1 MTTAIKRCAVYTRK
15 STDEGL
21 EQQFNSLDAQR
32 EAGEAYILSQKANG
46 WVCLTEHYDDGGFSG
61 GNTNR
66 PGLKKMLEDIRNGL
80 IDIVVVYKI
89 DRLSRSIYDF
99 ASLSK
104 TFDQYGV
111 AFCSV
116 TQEINTTTSSGRM
129 MLNILVT
136 FAQYERE
143 IIAERIRDKMAA
155 SKKKGKWVG
164 GIVAFGY
171 TVKDKLL
178 VEEPREAEI
187 VRWIFHQYQHL
198 VTAREIAAELNE
210 SNRLFRGNKQWN
222 LRHVFRI
229 LKNRIYIGE
238 IAYKGENYQGEHKPI
253 IEKEQWDIVQSILNA
268 DDPDKRLRVPKQ
280 KTTAILKNIV
290 RCGHCG
296 GALSPTYANN
306 GFKRYLYYICN
317 QDQRRPKSICPVR
330 RVSAPAIEDIVLEQ
344 LRKVLQTKSA
354 QEILIKMG
362 FSQETVNGCAKDFD
376 AIWDELFPRERQRI
390 INLILERVDVYVDH
404 VDIEIKT
411 NGLTTFAGE
420 LTNGNN

>member
-1 MTTAIKRCAVYTRK
+1 MTTAIKRCAVYTSK

-99 ASLSK
+99 AALSK

-164 GIVAFGY
+164 GTVPFGY
-171 TVKDKLL
+171 MVEDKLL
-178 VEEPREAEI
+178 VEEPKEAEI

-253 IEKEQWDIVQSILNA
+253 IEKKQWDIVQSILSA
-268 DDPDKRLRVPKQ
+268 SDPDKRLRTQKQ
-280 KTTAILKNIV
+280 KTTAILKGIA

-296 GALSPTYANN
+296 GALGPTYANN

-317 QDQRRPKSICPVR
+317 QDQRRPRSICPVR

-344 LRKVLQTKSA
+344 LRRVLQTKSA

-362 FSQETVNGCAKDFD
+362 FSRETVNGCAKDFD

-390 INLILERVDVYVDH
+390 INLLLERVDVYVDH

-411 NGLTTFAGE
+411 NGLNAFAGE
-420 LTNGNN
+420 LTNGKN

>member
-21 EQQFNSLDAQR
+21 DQQFNSLDAQR

-99 ASLSK
+99 AALSK

-164 GIVAFGY
+164 GTVPFGY
-171 TVKDKLL
+171 MVEDKLL
-178 VEEPREAEI
+178 VEEPKEAEI

-253 IEKEQWDIVQSILNA
+253 IEKKQWDIVQSILSA
-268 DDPDKRLRVPKQ
+268 SDPDKRLRTQKQ
-280 KTTAILKNIV
+280 KTTAILKGIA

-296 GALSPTYANN
+296 GALGPTYANN

-317 QDQRRPKSICPVR
+317 QDQRRPRSICPVR

-344 LRKVLQTKSA
+344 LRRVLQTKSA

-362 FSQETVNGCAKDFD
+362 FSRETVNGCAKDFD

-390 INLILERVDVYVDH
+390 INLLLERVDVYVDH

-411 NGLTTFAGE
+411 NGLNAFAGE
-420 LTNGNN
+420 LTNGKN

>member
-46 WVCLTEHYDDGGFSG
+46 WVCLPEHYDDGGFSG

-99 ASLSK
+99 AALSK

-164 GIVAFGY
+164 GTVPFGY
-171 TVKDKLL
+171 MVEDKLL
-178 VEEPREAEI
+178 VEKPKEAEI

-253 IEKEQWDIVQSILNA
+253 IEKKQWDIVQSILSA
-268 DDPDKRLRVPKQ
+268 SDPDKRLRTQKQ
-280 KTTAILKNIV
+280 KTTAILKGIA

-296 GALSPTYANN
+296 GALGPTYANN

-317 QDQRRPKSICPVR
+317 QDQRRPRSICPVR

-344 LRKVLQTKSA
+344 LRRVLQTKSA

-362 FSQETVNGCAKDFD
+362 FSRETVNGCAKDFD

-390 INLILERVDVYVDH
+390 INLLLERVDVYVDH

-411 NGLTTFAGE
+411 NGLNAFAGE
-420 LTNGNN
+420 LTNGKN

>member
-1 MTTAIKRCAVYTRK
+1 MTTTIKRCAVYTRK

-21 EQQFNSLDAQR
+21 DQQFNSLDAQR

-46 WVCLTEHYDDGGFSG
+46 WICLPEHYDDGGFSG

-99 ASLSK
+99 AALSK

-164 GIVAFGY
+164 GTVPFGY
-171 TVKDKLL
+171 MVEDKLL
-178 VEEPREAEI
+178 VEEPKEAEI

-253 IEKEQWDIVQSILNA
+253 IEKKQWDIVQSILSA
-268 DDPDKRLRVPKQ
+268 SDPDKRLRTQKQ
-280 KTTAILKNIV
+280 KTTAILKGIA

-296 GALSPTYANN
+296 GALGPTYANN

-317 QDQRRPKSICPVR
+317 QDQRRPRSICPVR

-344 LRKVLQTKSA
+344 LRRVLQTKSA

-362 FSQETVNGCAKDFD
+362 FSRETVNGCAKDFD

-390 INLILERVDVYVDH
+390 INLLLERVDVYVDH

-411 NGLTTFAGE
+411 NGLNAFAGE

>member
-46 WVCLTEHYDDGGFSG
+46 WICLPEHYDDGGFSG

-66 PGLKKMLEDIRNGL
+66 PGLKKMLEDIRNGK

-99 ASLSK
+99 AALSK

-143 IIAERIRDKMAA
+143 IIAERIRDKVAA

-164 GIVAFGY
+164 GAIAFGY
-171 TVKDKLL
+171 MVKDKLL
-178 VEEPREAEI
+178 VEDPREAEI

-210 SNRLFRGNKQWN
+210 SNRLFRGNKQWKIS
-222 LRHVFRI
+222 HVFRI

-238 IAYKGENYQGEHKPI
+238 ITYKGENYLGEHKPI
-253 IEKEQWDIVQSILNA
+253 IEKEQWEIVQSILSVG
-268 DDPDKRLRVPKQ
+268 DPDKRLRVPKQ
-280 KTTAILKNIV
+280 KTTAILKKIV

-306 GFKRYLYYICN
+306 GFKRYLYYICD
-317 QDQRRPKSICPVR
+317 QDQKRPKSICPVR

-344 LRKVLQTKSA
+344 LRRVLQTKSA

-390 INLILERVDVYVDH
+390 INLLLERVDVYVDH

-411 NGLTTFAGE
+411 NGLNAFAGE

>member
-46 WVCLTEHYDDGGFSG
+46 WACLPEHYDDGGFSG

-99 ASLSK
+99 AALSK

-164 GIVAFGY
+164 GTVPFGY
-171 TVKDKLL
+171 MVEDKLL
-178 VEEPREAEI
+178 VEEPKEAEI

-253 IEKEQWDIVQSILNA
+253 IEKKQWDIVQSILSA
-268 DDPDKRLRVPKQ
+268 SDPDKRLRTQKQ
-280 KTTAILKNIV
+280 KTTAILKGIA

-296 GALSPTYANN
+296 GALGPTYANN

-317 QDQRRPKSICPVR
+317 QDQRRPRSICPVR

-344 LRKVLQTKSA
+344 LRRVLQTKSA

-362 FSQETVNGCAKDFD
+362 FSRETVNGCAKDFD

-390 INLILERVDVYVDH
+390 INLLLERVDVYVDH

-411 NGLTTFAGE
+411 NGLNAFAGE
-420 LTNGNN
+420 LTNGKN

>member
-99 ASLSK
+99 AALSK

-164 GIVAFGY
+164 GTVPFGY
-171 TVKDKLL
+171 MVEDKLL
-178 VEEPREAEI
+178 VEEPKEAEI

-253 IEKEQWDIVQSILNA
+253 IEKKQWDIVQSILSA
-268 DDPDKRLRVPKQ
+268 SDPDKRLRTQKQ
-280 KTTAILKNIV
+280 KTTAILKGIA

-296 GALSPTYANN
+296 GALGPTYANN

-317 QDQRRPKSICPVR
+317 QDQRRPRSICPVR

-344 LRKVLQTKSA
+344 LRRVLQTKSA

-390 INLILERVDVYVDH
+390 INLLLERVDVYVDH

-411 NGLTTFAGE
+411 NGLNAFAGE
-420 LTNGNN
+420 LTNGKN

>member
-99 ASLSK
+99 AALSK

-164 GIVAFGY
+164 GTVPFGY
-171 TVKDKLL
+171 MVEDKLL
-178 VEEPREAEI
+178 VEEPKEAEI

-253 IEKEQWDIVQSILNA
+253 IEKKQWDIVQSILSA
-268 DDPDKRLRVPKQ
+268 SDPDKRLRTQKQ
-280 KTTAILKNIV
+280 KTTAILKGIA

-296 GALSPTYANN
+296 GALGPTYANN

-317 QDQRRPKSICPVR
+317 QDQRRPRSICPVR

-344 LRKVLQTKSA
+344 LRRVLQTKSA

-362 FSQETVNGCAKDFD
+362 FSRETVNGCAKDFD

-390 INLILERVDVYVDH
+390 INLLLERVDVYVDH

-411 NGLTTFAGE
+411 NGLNAFAGE

>member
-99 ASLSK
+99 AALSK

-164 GIVAFGY
+164 GTVPFGY
-171 TVKDKLL
+171 MVEDKLL
-178 VEEPREAEI
+178 VEEPKEAEI

-253 IEKEQWDIVQSILNA
+253 IEKKQWDIVQSILSA
-268 DDPDKRLRVPKQ
+268 SDPDKRLRTQKQ
-280 KTTAILKNIV
+280 KTTAILKGIA

-296 GALSPTYANN
+296 GALGPTYANN

-344 LRKVLQTKSA
+344 LRRVLQTKSA

-390 INLILERVDVYVDH
+390 INLLLERVDVYVDH

-411 NGLTTFAGE
+411 NGLNAFAGE
-420 LTNGNN
+420 LTNGKN

>member
-99 ASLSK
+99 AALSK

-164 GIVAFGY
+164 GTVPFGY
-171 TVKDKLL
+171 MVEDKLL
-178 VEEPREAEI
+178 VEEPKEAEI

-253 IEKEQWDIVQSILNA
+253 IEKKQWDIVQSILSA
-268 DDPDKRLRVPKQ
+268 SDPDKRLRTQKQ
-280 KTTAILKNIV
+280 KTTAILKGIA

-296 GALSPTYANN
+296 GALGPTYANN

-317 QDQRRPKSICPVR
+317 QDQRRPRSICPVR

-344 LRKVLQTKSA
+344 LRRVLQTKSA

-362 FSQETVNGCAKDFD
+362 FSRETVNGCAKDFD

-390 INLILERVDVYVDH
+390 INLLLERVDVYVDH

-411 NGLTTFAGE
+411 NGLNAFAGE
-420 LTNGNN
+420 LTNGKN

>member
-21 EQQFNSLDAQR
+21 DQQFNSLDAQR

-99 ASLSK
+99 AALSK

-164 GIVAFGY
+164 GTVPFGY
-171 TVKDKLL
+171 MVEDKLL
-178 VEEPREAEI
+178 VEEPKEAEI

-253 IEKEQWDIVQSILNA
+253 IEKKQWDIVQSILSA
-268 DDPDKRLRVPKQ
+268 SDPDKRLRTQKQ
-280 KTTAILKNIV
+280 KTTAILKGIA

-296 GALSPTYANN
+296 GALGPTYANN

-317 QDQRRPKSICPVR
+317 QDQRRPRSICPVR

-344 LRKVLQTKSA
+344 LRRVLQTKSA

-362 FSQETVNGCAKDFD
+362 FSRETVNGCAKDFD

-390 INLILERVDVYVDH
+390 INLLDGQVVPEV
-404 VDIEIKT
+404 K
-411 NGLTTFAGE
+411 L
-420 LTNGNN
+420 